1 VPFQLEQEERR
12 EERLLAL
19 SYPSSPSKVQSVG
32 PSIAFVAHEARVD
45 DLLKLLFAHGPS
57 FRRMRVSATDA
68 CARLLEEVG
77 IFVEH
82 LASESK
88 GGVVSVARM
97 VARGELNA
105 VVFLRDPVSAKLR
118 EPEVESMLV
127 LCDEYEV
134 PLATNLASAQI
145 LLLFLSDWEFQLP
158 SVHGQMGIFAS
169 SGTAALSGKAE
180 PS

>member
-1 VPFQLEQEERR
+1 M
-12 EERLLAL
+12 A
-19 SYPSSPSKVQSVG
+19 G
-32 PSIAFVAHEARVD
+32 
-45 DLLKLLFAHGPS
+45 
-57 FRRMRVSATDA
+57 
-68 CARLLEEVG
+68 
-77 IFVEH
+77 
-82 LASESK
+82 
-88 GGVVSVARM
+88 M

-105 VVFLRDPVSAKLR
+105 VVLLRDPVSAKLR

-158 SVHGQMGIFAS
+158 SVPGRMGIFAS